1 MSVNHK
7 VVYVPVSN
15 DKNLL
20 YPIYVP
26 VVVEDPN
33 VLLSSGK
40 LSEGD
45 YLKTIKLNEKCGFPI
60 APLLA
65 ALAPIVIPGL
75 IKGTSKLISKIRGKG
90 EICHMTG
97 QNTYNPIYKR
107 SGLNDEV
114 SGYIPTNPNIK
125 TLKQLQE
132 LYNKYD

>member
-7 VVYVPVSN
+7 VIYVPVSN

-26 VVVEDPN
+26 IVVEDRN
-33 VLLSSGK
+33 ILLSSGK

-45 YLKTIKLNEKCGFPI
+45 YLKTIELNEKCGFPI

-75 IKGTSKLISKIRGKG
+75 IKGTSKLINKIRGKG
-90 EICHMTG
+90 EYDNICHMVG
-97 QNTYNPIYKR
+97 NK
-107 SGLNDEV
+107 

-125 TLKQLQE
+125 SLKQLQE
-132 LYNKYD
+132 LYDKYE

>member
-7 VVYVPVSN
+7 VIYVPVSN

-26 VVVEDPN
+26 IVVEDRN
-33 VLLSSGK
+33 ILLSSGK

-45 YLKTIKLNEKCGFPI
+45 YLKTIELNEKCGFPI

-75 IKGTSKLISKIRGKG
+75 IKGTSKLINKIRGKG
-90 EICHMTG
+90 EICHFVG
-97 QNTYNPIYKR
+97 RRN
-107 SGLNDEV
+107 SGYDEL

-125 TLKQLQE
+125 SLKQLQE
-132 LYNKYD
+132 LYDKYE